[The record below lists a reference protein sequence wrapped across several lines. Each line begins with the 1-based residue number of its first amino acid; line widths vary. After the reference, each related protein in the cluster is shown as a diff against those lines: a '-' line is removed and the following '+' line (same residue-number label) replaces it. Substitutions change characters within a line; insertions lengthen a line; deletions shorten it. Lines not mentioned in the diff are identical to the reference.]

1 MDDAAQLRQ
10 AAMAQLRAAV
20 SFATAGEISRA
31 AQFLDFAREVR
42 SGKRRMRANTRHDL
56 RRKTAERYGYYGEE

>member
-1 MDDAAQLRQ
+1 
-10 AAMAQLRAAV
+10 MAQLRAAV

-42 SGKRRMRANTRHDL
+42 SGKRRMRARTRHDL
-56 RRKTAERYGYYGEE
+56 RRRAAERYGYGAEGES